1 MIIVCGYKSIGRT
14 IVQNLKATDAEFTVI
29 DAEESRLKDADF
41 PFIVGDPIDEGVLKK
56 AGIDEA
62 EVVIA
67 AMEKDVNNSFIVL
80 TAKAIK
86 PSLTVLACVNK
97 THSINRLYK
106 AGADL
111 VVSEAVI
118 GGRLLAKNAISPYV
132 AEFVDRITL
141 AKNVEITEI
150 KVHKGSKISG
160 CQIKNSRLREQ
171 SGVTI
176 IAIKKGDNLLLN
188 PPSSI
193 ELETNDILVT
203 IGSGTQIKMAALM
216 ARGEKAN

>member
-1 MIIVCGYKSIGRT
+1 MIIVCGYKSIGKT
-14 IVQNLKATDAEFTVI
+14 IVQQLKESGAEFTVI
-29 DAEESRLKDADF
+29 DDSEAMLRGADF
-41 PFIVGDPIDEGVLKK
+41 PYVVGDAIDEAALKK
-56 AGIDEA
+56 AGIDSA
-62 EVVIA
+62 DVIIA
-67 AMEKDVNNSFIVL
+67 ATERDVNNSFIVL
-80 TAKAIK
+80 TAKAIN
-86 PSLTVLACVNK
+86 PNLTVLACVNK

-132 AEFVDRITL
+132 AEFIDRITL

-150 KVHKGSKISG
+150 KVHKGAIITG
-160 CQIKNSRLREQ
+160 CQIKNSKLREE

-188 PPSSI
+188 PPSNMV
-193 ELETNDILVT
+193 LEPNDVLVV
-203 IGSGTQIKMAALM
+203 IGSAEQIKTAASM

>member
-1 MIIVCGYKSIGRT
+1 MIIVCGYGSIGKT
-14 IVQNLKATDAEFTVI
+14 VVQNLKAEGANFTVI
-29 DAEESRLKDADF
+29 EADGSELADAGI
-41 PFIVGDPIDEGVLKK
+41 PYIVGDAIDEGVLKR

-62 EVVIA
+62 EVIITA
-67 AMEKDVNNSFIVL
+67 TERDVDNSFIVL
-80 TAKAIK
+80 TAKALK

-132 AEFVDRITL
+132 AEFIDRITL

-150 KVHKGSKISG
+150 KVQHGSKLAG
-160 CQIKNSRLREQ
+160 CQIKNSHLREQ

-176 IAIKKGDNLLLN
+176 IAIKKGDNILLN
-188 PPSSI
+188 PPSNI
-193 ELETNDILVT
+193 VLEPDDVLVT
-203 IGSGTQIKMAALM
+203 IGSGPQIKSAALM